1 LFFLQETIQIGLEQ
15 SSMSQIT
22 TSSPFVGRRL
32 SPSIG
37 LTHPR
42 LPGWMLSLP
51 GMSRALE
58 RLGVTEMRRRLFHMT
73 PALLPIGLPIIPHPD
88 VWGPILT
95 TIIVISSIV
104 ILAIACLMGHL
115 LKRRGEN
122 NWMQAV
128 FGYMVPVV
136 GALLLLPGR
145 AEIGLMTLQILALGD
160 GSATLGGLMLGGR
173 RLPWNQRKT
182 FSGLFCF
189 TLMGTLGATYSYWGE
204 CRPGVSVLTALA
216 VCSTAALAG
225 AIVESIPS
233 RSNDNFR
240 VGITALLVGLSMSWL
255 IA

>member
-1 LFFLQETIQIGLEQ
+1 
-15 SSMSQIT
+15 MSQIT
-22 TSSPFVGRRL
+22 TSSLNSQRL

-37 LTHPR
+37 LAEPR
-42 LPGWMLSLP
+42 LPAWLLAVP
-51 GMSRALE
+51 GVIRIVD
-58 RLGVTEMRRRLFHMT
+58 RLGITETRRRIFHMT
-73 PALLPIGLPIIPHPD
+73 PALPALALPLIPHPD
-88 VWGPILT
+88 VWGPILR
-95 TIIVISSIV
+95 TIIVATSV
-104 ILAIACLMGHL
+104 GVFAMACFLGHL
-115 LKRRGEN
+115 VKRRGEH

-136 GALLLLPGR
+136 AALLLLPGR

-189 TLMGTLGATYSYWGE
+189 TFMGTVAATYSYWGE
-204 CRPGVSVLTALA
+204 ARPGVPILTAFA
-216 VCSTAALAG
+216 ICSTAALAA

-240 VGITALLVGLSMSWL
+240 VGMTTLLVGASMTWL